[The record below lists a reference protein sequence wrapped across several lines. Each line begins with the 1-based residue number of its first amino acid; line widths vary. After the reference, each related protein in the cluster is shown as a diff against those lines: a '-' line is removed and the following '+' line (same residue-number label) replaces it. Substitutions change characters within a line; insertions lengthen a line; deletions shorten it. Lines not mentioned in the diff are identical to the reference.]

1 MTGLI
6 RTLGADL
13 PAELAGPTFAHEH
26 LIIDSPLVAETM
38 PHIHLGGVDDAVAE
52 VTTCIA
58 SGVRTMGDAM
68 PAASGRHPD
77 RLARISIGSGMRVI
91 ASTGLHAAKYYDSVE
106 WTRTELPQQLA
117 DRFVADIEEGID
129 RYDYLGPEIDRT
141 DVRAGVIKVATLTED
156 LADRDL
162 RLFEGA
168 AIAHRSIGAPLLTH
182 TEGGR
187 GGMEQIEK
195 LLDLGVAPDRIALSH
210 TDKVGDESYH
220 REMLS
225 TGVFLCYDQALRFS
239 PDSKANQTA
248 RLLVAMLDAGHGS
261 QILLGTDGARRS
273 LWSTLGGEPGLAW
286 LYDGFV
292 GLLRL
297 CGLGED
303 SIENLFV
310 TSPAKFLTL
319 GT

>member
-1 MTGLI
+1 LTGLI

-38 PHIHLGGVDDAVAE
+38 PHIHLGGVDDALAE

-58 SGVRTMGDAM
+58 SGVRTMIDAM

-77 RLARISIGSGMRVI
+77 RLARISVRSGMRVI
-91 ASTGLHAAKYYDSVE
+91 ASTGLHTAKYYDSVE
-106 WTRTELPQQLA
+106 WTRTESPQQLA

-141 DVRAGVIKVATLTED
+141 EVRAGVIKVATLTED

-168 AIAHRSIGAPLLTH
+168 AIAHRITH
-182 TEGGR
+182 TEGGW

-239 PDSKANQTA
+239 PDGKANQTA
-248 RLLVAMLDAGHGS
+248 RLIVAMLDAGHGS
-261 QILLGTDGARRS
+261 QIVLGTDGARRS
-273 LWSTLGGEPGLAW
+273 LWSTLGGAPGLAW
-286 LYDGFV
+286 LYDGFG
-292 GLLRL
+292 GLLRSA
-297 CGLGED
+297 GIDDD

-310 TSPAKFLTL
+310 TNPAEFLSL
-319 GT
+319 GF